1 MNYAAVNRVWQS
13 ATLFLAPLLIVLLIW
28 FKPEMDLYQWLL
40 CLHLPLLMLHES
52 EEYVLAPLSFK
63 EFFNLKSPFG
73 SKTDPDFPLDDAY
86 VFQVNIV
93 IAYPVVILGALL
105 ATVAPWIGFSM
116 IWFELILNT
125 AAALRHDHA
134 ARGGGVLY
142 PSRLGA
148 LAHHRGRGV
157 RRARHE
163 DPRTTH
169 QAQGVVGAGHGR
181 RLTHPAAPLSGLRT
195 ADKLRARRPLVRPPG
210 LRGVGLIRLF
220 GVPDITGPRASGRC
234 AWRYA

>member
-1 MNYAAVNRVWQS
+1 MNYAAVNRIWQS
-13 ATLFLAPLLIVLLIW
+13 ATLFLAPVLIVLLIW

-73 SKTDPDFPLDDAY
+73 SKTDPSFPLDDAY

-116 IWFELILNT
+116 IWFELIVNNAMHTVLFQSAKPSYNPGLIT
-125 AAALRHDHA
+125 NSFLLLPFGMITLLVAAGFFTPLDWVLSIIIGVGVSAAL
-134 ARGGGVLY
+134 GMKT
-142 PSRLGA
+142 
-148 LAHHRGRGV
+148 RGRL
-157 RRARHE
+157 AKLKASS
-163 DPRTTH
+163 
-169 QAQGVVGAGHGR
+169 AQDAG
-181 RLTHPAAPLSGLRT
+181 T
-195 ADKLRARRPLVRPPG
+195 A
-210 LRGVGLIRLF
+210 
-220 GVPDITGPRASGRC
+220 
-234 AWRYA
+234 